1 MGYGP
6 EQPNSLSLHLTTSV
20 LPLERLI
27 PDHSSASVVPKKN
40 EQREEEVS
48 GFLPSTTPDGAAAE
62 ERAINP
68 QLVGTWEWD
77 PLHEVNQLSAELYR
91 MFGTSADDPGHV
103 QKWAERVY
111 PADRQKVQHCMK
123 EGAQTGNMDFEY
135 RYQHPETGLRWL
147 YCKGAM
153 LRDGSRMYGVVID
166 ITSAKLTEE
175 ASRRSEERYRAIV
188 ETTPECVKVVDHN
201 GTLLHMNS
209 VGLSMVGAESS
220 DAVIGKNIC
229 NLIAPED
236 QERFRAFNEKICQG
250 EKGSLEFDIVGI
262 QGERRH
268 MESHA
273 APLRNSDGTLVQL
286 AVTRDIT
293 QRGEGEKAQRRLA
306 AIIES
311 SEDAIAS
318 KDLDGIITSWNKS
331 AERLFGYK
339 AEEIIGQPVTL
350 IIPPELHGDEPKI
363 LGKIKAGERIEH
375 FQTVRVR
382 KDGQLI
388 NVSLT
393 ISPIKDD
400 KGKIVGAAKIA
411 RDITR
416 QKKLEEAALRL
427 AAIVESSDDAIA
439 SKDLNGFI
447 TSWNRSAEK
456 LFGYT
461 AEEIVGKHITT
472 IIPPELHH
480 DEDMILS
487 KIRRGEK
494 IDHFETIR
502 LHKNG
507 ERIEV
512 SLTISPVKD
521 EDGHVIGAAKIVRNI
536 TEANKIGRAL
546 RTTEKLAAAGRMAAT
561 VAHEINNPL
570 EAVTNLVYLAKR
582 DLSNTERVTGYLEL
596 ASRELDRVAH
606 ITRQTLGFYRDT
618 SSPVT
623 LNVAQTLDDLLLLY
637 EKRFE
642 SRRIKVVKQYDKDLE
657 ITALAGE
664 IRQAFSNLISNAID
678 AMPEGGTLVL
688 RVTKSHDWS
697 NLHVHGVRITVL
709 DTGSGIEPKHRKNVF
724 QPFFTTK
731 SDVGTG
737 LGLWITRGIVEKHHG
752 SIQMKSRTGQNGHG
766 TAFSIFLP
774 TEYAA
779 NSPDAS
785 PAQGKRN
792 SLISAGEPAW

>member
-77 PLHEVNQLSAELYR
+77 PLHEVSQLSPELYR

-236 QERFRAFNEKICQG
+236 RERFRSFNEKICQG

-487 KIRRGEK
+487 KIRRAEK

-642 SRRIKVVKQYDKDLE
+642 SRRIKVMKQYDKDLE

-664 IRQAFSNLISNAID
+664 IRQAFSNLITNAID

-688 RVTKSHDWS
+688 RVAKSHDWS